1 MEKITAVV
9 CGKEYTLRFDM
20 ESWEKLEDEVCLIDD
35 MGDKL
40 AGKGR
45 IRAISQVFAILA
57 KADFDEIWK
66 NAKPSEMRAMT
77 KAIWAAINDGMH
89 METERGGDR
98 EVDVTLEEI
107 EKKEEPAV

>member
-20 ESWEKLEDEVCLIDD
+20 ESWEKIEDDVCMIDD
-35 MGDKL
+35 LGEKL

-45 IRAISQVFAILA
+45 IRAIAQVFAILA

-66 NAKPSEMRAMT
+66 DAKPGEMRAMT
-77 KAIWAAINDGMH
+77 KAIWAAINAGMH
-89 METERGGDR
+89 METEKGSDR